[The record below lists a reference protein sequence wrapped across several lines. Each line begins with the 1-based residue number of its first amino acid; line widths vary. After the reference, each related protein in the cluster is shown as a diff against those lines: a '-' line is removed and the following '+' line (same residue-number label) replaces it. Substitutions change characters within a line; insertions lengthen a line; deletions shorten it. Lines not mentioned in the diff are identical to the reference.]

1 MPCENRGRRNL
12 TRWYTVNFFLFVTN
26 CSTHQ
31 NEAMSP
37 SLSAVPAPATEL
49 ASTPPPSPS
58 TAASLTGTW
67 SSPPPP
73 PPTEAAQQQ
82 DQQPVHV
89 SSDLDL
95 WASDASSDDDGED
108 SDYTPG
114 AKAKKKRRSKKVTKR
129 RRLVRGDDRKK
140 RLPRQDDEEDDDSG
154 DLADALSE
162 VAIPSSSRS
171 QQVQTKR
178 KRDRK
183 AAAATWADD
192 GSLEL
197 YRRRLHDLRRE
208 LQDSVQAGRTSFYN
222 KPRTVGSDAVEET
235 EEEEGQPAFYSPWDV
250 TETASGLTVP
260 SYVLAQLLP
269 HQRECLEWLHGLHER
284 GVGGILGDDM
294 GLGKTVQLAAFL
306 GALHHAR
313 RLRSVLLLCPASVL
327 LQWVRE
333 LHKWVPWLRVVL
345 LHASGT
351 GVTSSISGECYAQLI
366 EEVFRYEDEAS
377 DAESDASEPSG
388 MRSNT
393 PTGGGVVITT
403 YENVRQC
410 QSLFLTREWD
420 YVVLDEGHRIRN
432 PDAETTLACKQLQ
445 TVHRVILTG
454 TPIQNRLRELWSL
467 FDFVYPG
474 RLGTL
479 PTFDDEFVL
488 PIRAGG
494 YATATKMQ
502 VLMAYKCALA
512 LKDLIRPFLLRRTK
526 QEVLT
531 DGGGSSMSA
540 LLPGKREQI
549 LFCRLTARQRAL
561 YKRFLSSPEV
571 AAVLRRDI
579 RPFRAI
585 SVLRHI
591 CNHPDLLAS
600 FGDGRLADRKRQ
612 MEDEDEDQ
620 GISDISGF
628 LEEAA
633 DGVEDERYGA
643 ASASG
648 KLLVLQKVLATWKTQ
663 GHRVLVFTQTRGML
677 DILESL
683 MSRLGHTCCRL
694 DGTTNVAERQS
705 RLDAFNAPDSD
716 LFVFLLTTRA
726 GGIGVNLV
734 GADRVVV
741 FDPDWNPSTDLQAR
755 ERAWRIGQKKPVT
768 VYRFV
773 TAGTI
778 EEKIYHR
785 QIFKQYLTSKVLH
798 DAKRKRCFNKHSLR
812 DLFVLADEKE
822 DGDGAAETSELFV
835 AGHVD
840 RPVEEAS
847 VELEDGEE
855 DGEEDESP
863 QKQQEN
869 GDNDAVLKQ
878 LFDGGEVRAVFD
890 HSAVESDG
898 VQNQEADLVEMEAS
912 KVAQG
917 ALSAL
922 RASGA
927 LVRQQRETIYT
938 PTWTGRSG
946 AAGDPSQRRQQ
957 PVPRGRG
964 GRGRGRAGSSSA
976 LSSREMLAKIRQR
989 RDGLA
994 AQAASVQP
1002 RVPSQTAAPATLT
1015 ASDMTKRLHSFLVA
1029 NAATGVTTER
1039 LLENFADL
1047 VAPKDKLVFR
1057 HVLRDMA
1064 VCRGRRWTL
1073 KPEYSMQEAVGAS
1086 RSPPDPPFR
1095 SSRLRRKAK
1104 AAASSSIGVD
1114 DPNDGD
1120 EDDDSDESEDDAVL
1134 PLPVIPVTLPPL
1146 LPQLPTASKTHKE
1159 TPMAAHPVGFPEG
1172 KVRRSGLQ
1180 AKERAMHRISGTVSP
1195 EALVRRPSGR
1205 RWRARASDYDEQL
1218 ARAHIFK
1225 PPLPPTHTEKRRVAA
1240 YCTCH
1245 QIALFKLLNW
1255 LEKTAKES
1263 RSVEAAASGEA
1274 PVAANFGFAG
1284 WKNKMHLGVLH
1295 SSFAPATPE
1304 CSSTEERDTT
1314 TSPRVMALQQKHA
1327 FFFATGCCVFWGLTR
1342 EEEARH
1348 LLTLASFSIGSM
1360 DQVVAQDME
1369 FSYGDSSNIAKD
1381 AIVLSS
1387 TDVAEKLAL
1396 SFAMAQSAT
1405 LGAFETHVEERI
1417 RSTRHIPS
1425 SLATVGS
1432 IQYSQDD
1439 TSKLIGQLF
1448 IELADV
1454 NLHSNILD
1462 EPEYF
1467 QKSQDDN
1474 YELFYQRMLKYQDVS
1489 SRVGILNKRLSI
1501 LRDLYV
1507 VCISLLPCSK
1517 AMETESIAVVVCR
1530 VGVLNQQLTHHNGTK
1545 LEWIIIWMLVAQVV
1559 IAIGWEII
1567 LKDVLGCFRW

>member
-1 MPCENRGRRNL
+1 
-12 TRWYTVNFFLFVTN
+12 
-26 CSTHQ
+26 
-31 NEAMSP
+31 MSP
-37 SLSAVPAPATEL
+37 SLSAGPAPATEL
-49 ASTPPPSPS
+49 PSTPPPSPS

-67 SSPPPP
+67 PSPPPP
-73 PPTEAAQQQ
+73 PSSEAAQQQ
-82 DQQPVHV
+82 PLDQQPVQG

-95 WASDASSDDDGED
+95 WASDASSDGDGED

-114 AKAKKKRRSKKVTKR
+114 AKAKKKKKGKKVTKR
-129 RRLVRGDDRKK
+129 RRLVRGDGRRK
-140 RLPRQDDEEDDDSG
+140 RRRPRQDEEEGDDSG

-162 VAIPSSSRS
+162 VAMPPNSRT
-171 QQVQTKR
+171 QQLQTNR

-208 LQDSVQAGRTSFYN
+208 LQDSVQAGRASFYN
-222 KPRTVGSDAVEET
+222 KPRTVGSDAVEEA
-235 EEEEGQPAFYSPWDV
+235 EEVEEEGQPAFYSPWDV

-351 GVTSSISGECYAQLI
+351 GVTSSVSGECYAQLI

-388 MRSNT
+388 MRSNA

-432 PDAETTLACKQLQ
+432 PDAETTLACKQLR

-531 DGGGSSMSA
+531 DGGGSSMGA

-561 YKRFLSSPEV
+561 YKRFLGSPEV

-612 MEDEDEDQ
+612 MEEEEDEDQ

-628 LEEAA
+628 LEEAT

-683 MSRLGHTCCRL
+683 MSRLGHASCRL
-694 DGTTNVAERQS
+694 DGTTNVAERQT

-812 DLFVLADEKE
+812 DLFVLAAEKE

-855 DGEEDESP
+855 DGEEDETP

-957 PVPRGRG
+957 PAPRGRG
-964 GRGRGRAGSSSA
+964 GRGRGRGGSSSA

-1002 RVPSQTAAPATLT
+1002 RAQSQMAAPATLT

-1073 KPEYSMQEAVGAS
+1073 KPEYSVASSAAAASPSTASTAFIQISMFNDVFPFTQSKMSFDKLMQEAVDAS
-1086 RSPPDPPFR
+1086 RSPPAPPPR
-1095 SSRLRRKAK
+1095 PSRRRRKTK
-1104 AAASSSIGVD
+1104 AVASPSNSVD

-1134 PLPVIPVTLPPL
+1134 PLPAIPITLPPL
-1146 LPQLPTASKTHKE
+1146 LPQLPTAPKIHKD
-1159 TPMAAHPVGFPEG
+1159 TQMHAHPVGFPEG

-1180 AKERAMHRISGTVSP
+1180 AKERAMHRISGTVSS

-1245 QIALFKLLNW
+1245 QIALFKLLKW
-1255 LEKTAKES
+1255 LEKTAKGS
-1263 RSVEAAASGEA
+1263 RSVEAAANGEA

-1304 CSSTEERDTT
+1304 FSSTEERDTT
-1314 TSPRVMALQQKHA
+1314 ASLR
-1327 FFFATGCCVFWGLTR
+1327 
-1342 EEEARH
+1342 EEARH
-1348 LLTLASFSIGSM
+1348 LLTLTSFSIGSM

-1369 FSYGDSSNIAKD
+1369 FSYGDSSSIAKD

-1417 RSTRHIPS
+1417 RSTKHIPS

-1501 LRDLYV
+1501 LRDL
-1507 VCISLLPCSK
+1507 
-1517 AMETESIAVVVCR
+1517 
-1530 VGVLNQQLTHHNGTK
+1530 
-1545 LEWIIIWMLVAQVV
+1545 
-1559 IAIGWEII
+1559 
-1567 LKDVLGCFRW
+1567 